1 MASKDTKKTENKI
14 SDTTEVSVSEL
25 AAVLGLSANRIY
37 QMTMDGILQKIGR
50 GRFCLADSV
59 QRYVGFITK
68 EPVTEDE
75 QKMEKARRMAE
86 VQLKASKAKIVGL
99 EADELQGKMHR
110 SEDVEAMTADLLYA
124 VRGALIALPGR
135 LAVDVAQADTAAEA
149 SEIIRQEVNKVL
161 SEIAQYKY
169 DPLKYEERVR
179 QRMDWD
185 SIMGDPNDDS

>member
-1 MASKDTKKTENKI
+1 MLFRS
-14 SDTTEVSVSEL
+14 
-25 AAVLGLSANRIY
+25 
-37 QMTMDGILQKIGR
+37 
-50 GRFCLADSV
+50 RFCLADSV

-185 SIMGDPNDDS
+185 SIMGDPDDDS